1 MPANFW
7 DNVLASSFALGA
19 LLLIMGIVYL
29 IWRAVTLKK
38 KQKYFAELH
47 EELAVGK
54 PVVFGGGIY
63 GTLTE
68 VGPERVCVKVR
79 SGAVLEVSRFSVQ
92 MIQAD
97 SKK

>member
-1 MPANFW
+1 MPVNFW

-19 LLLIMGIVYL
+19 LLLIMGLVYL
-29 IWRAVTLKK
+29 IWRAVTLKR
-38 KQKYFAELH
+38 KQRYFAELH

-68 VGPERVCVKVR
+68 VGAERVCVKVR

-92 MIQAD
+92 TIQSD
-97 SKK
+97 PKK